1 MDERINKLKYN
12 FKNII
17 EIRNSIDSI
26 FEVLQTRINKLK
38 IFYDDFMKDT
48 KEKLFVFGLDSF
60 HFQGKLNDIEYGDM
74 KRMFLSINNRM
85 YCEYFK
91 LYKIIV
97 EYISENIKDKKII
110 DLIKEDEYPI
120 YKDLEPFKEYNFEI
134 ILSIHENI
142 LILIGAMLSF
152 VNTKENELSIHKSK
166 NKLGLNID
174 NFISSFHYEII
185 IVNEKISMFIAYIE
199 FFHKLHSKNLG
210 NFLEKIN
217 LMNAQINNEIE
228 FETTTNNSESAN
240 E

>member
-1 MDERINKLKYN
+1 M
-12 FKNII
+12 
-17 EIRNSIDSI
+17 
-26 FEVLQTRINKLK
+26 
-38 IFYDDFMKDT
+38 
-48 KEKLFVFGLDSF
+48 
-60 HFQGKLNDIEYGDM
+60 
-74 KRMFLSINNRM
+74 
-85 YCEYFK
+85 
-91 LYKIIV
+91 
-97 EYISENIKDKKII
+97 KKII